1 MTVDI
6 KVLGPLEATACG
18 ASIVPSARK
27 QRQVLALLALNP
39 GHVVTSDTL
48 IEEIWDDRPPGVPLG
63 TLQTYILH
71 LRRHLGQALGQDD
84 GAVSSKD
91 VLITSPGGY
100 ALDVPADA
108 VDAVRYERLLAAGRR
123 AVNSG
128 DYPAAARQLGEALDV
143 WRGRALIDV
152 SIGPVLQVERTRLE
166 ESRLCTLDLRIDADL
181 RLGRHRLL
189 LDELAALCVRH
200 PWFENFHA
208 QYMLALHRSGLQ
220 WRALE
225 VYRRLYASAGKQLG
239 IDPSRHLRQ
248 LHQAILADDPTVN
261 DPTFVVSDLWTRQG
275 V

>member
-1 MTVDI
+1 MTIDI
-6 KVLGPLEATACG
+6 KVLGPLEATAHG
-18 ASIVPSARK
+18 VSIVPSARK

-71 LRRHLGQALGQDD
+71 LRRNLTQALAGDD
-84 GAVSSKD
+84 DVSSKD
-91 VLITSPGGY
+91 VLLTSPGGY
-100 ALDVPADA
+100 TLDVPSDT
-108 VDAVRYERLLAAGRR
+108 VDAIRYERLLSAGRR
-123 AVNSG
+123 AVNNG
-128 DYPAAARQLGEALDV
+128 DYQLAARKLGEALDV

-152 SIGPVLQVERTRLE
+152 TMGPVLQVERTRLE

-189 LDELAALCVRH
+189 LDELAALCARH

-248 LHQAILADDPTVN
+248 LHQAILADDPVVN
-261 DPTFVVSDLWTRQG
+261 DPTFVVSDLWSRQS

>member
-1 MTVDI
+1 MTMDI
-6 KVLGPLEATACG
+6 KVLGPLVAAACG

-27 QRQVLALLALNP
+27 PRQVLALLALNS
-39 GHVVTSDTL
+39 GHVVTSDMM
-48 IEEIWDDRPPGVPLG
+48 IEEIWSDRPPGVPLG

-71 LRRHLGQALGQDD
+71 LRRKLGQALAHD
-84 GAVSSKD
+84 GHRSSKD

-100 ALDVPADA
+100 TLNVPPDD
-108 VDAVRYERLLAAGRR
+108 VDACRYERLLAAGRR
-123 AVNSG
+123 AVNQS
-128 DYPAAARQLGEALDV
+128 DYPVAARKLGEALDV

-152 SIGPVLQVERTRLE
+152 SMGPVLQVERTRLE

-189 LDELAALCVRH
+189 LDELAGLCARH

-239 IDPSRHLRQ
+239 VDPSRHLRQ

-261 DPTFVVSDLWTRQG
+261 DPAFVVSDLWTRQS